1 MTWFFWCM
9 IYLLFHTYLIYPL
22 ILIYFNKASPTS
34 TYDEHTLKETL
45 PFLSIIFSAHNE
57 EAVLIKKL
65 TSLINTS
72 YPIDRIEIL
81 VGSDASTDAT
91 NDILNEWST
100 KHSYIHFY
108 SFKDRVGKTCVINKL
123 VKHAK
128 GEYLVFTDANILFR
142 KSTLFDLTKKMK
154 DTSVALVAGNI
165 INYNLKKDGISLQ
178 EREYTNQENKIK
190 YIEGKLWGATMGAFG
205 GLFAVKKKYYT
216 PLPPTAIVD
225 DFFITLSV
233 IKQEQKAILSLDAL
247 AYEDVGNE
255 GYEEFKRKKRIAIG
269 NFQNLNWFKTL
280 LWSKR
285 RGIAFAFFS
294 HKVLRWFGPIFLLFI
309 FVFNLYLLKVH
320 LLYHVTFWG
329 QVAFYCVPAI
339 EYLFRKLNIHFFGFR
354 FVTHFVSMNVALF
367 MGLCSYLF
375 LKKNNTWR
383 PTKRFQ

>member
-1 MTWFFWCM
+1 MWFFWGM

-22 ILIYFNKASPTS
+22 ILIYFNKLTPPSSYSEYALDDS
-34 TYDEHTLKETL
+34 L
-45 PFLSIIFSAHNE
+45 PLLSIIFSAHNE
-57 EAVLIKKL
+57 ETVLLKKL
-65 TSLINTS
+65 ESLLNTS
-72 YPIDRIEIL
+72 YPLDRIEIL

-91 NDILNEWST
+91 NDILHLWST
-100 KHSYIHFY
+100 KHSFIRFY
-108 SFKDRVGKTCVINKL
+108 SFAERRGKTSIINEL

-128 GEYLVFTDANILFR
+128 GEHLVFTDANILFK
-142 KSTLFDLTKKMK
+142 KSTLFDLIKKMK

-205 GLFAVKKKYYT
+205 GLFAVKKEYYT

-233 IKQEQKAILSLDAL
+233 IKQKQKAILSLDAL

-294 HKVLRWFGPIFLLFI
+294 HKVLRWFGPIFLLLI
-309 FVFNLYLLKVH
+309 FVFNLYLLQVH
-320 LLYHVTFWG
+320 LLYHFTFWG
-329 QVAFYCVPAI
+329 QLLFYCIPAI

-367 MGLCSYLF
+367 VGLCSYLF
-375 LKKNNTWR
+375 LKRNNTWQ